1 MPGRNDK
8 KLRRFFCL
16 LLRKKQKRAAP
27 SPRRKVCSMQQRR
40 NPTID
45 IALGGMSA
53 AKPAPAP
60 LHGYAEVFAMV
71 NRHHEQV
78 KQLHRSAL
86 AAAAQPAAAK
96 KAR

>member
-1 MPGRNDK
+1 
-8 KLRRFFCL
+8 
-16 LLRKKQKRAAP
+16 
-27 SPRRKVCSMQQRR
+27 MQQRR

-45 IALGGMSA
+45 IALGGVPA